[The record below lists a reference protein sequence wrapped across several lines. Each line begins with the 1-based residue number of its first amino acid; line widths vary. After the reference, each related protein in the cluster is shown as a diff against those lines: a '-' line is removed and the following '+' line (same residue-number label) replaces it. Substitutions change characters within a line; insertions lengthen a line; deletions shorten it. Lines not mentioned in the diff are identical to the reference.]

1 MIKLTTIILCFFYV
15 QSFAQ
20 DMAYIKTF
28 PGNNNT
34 TYLTNSRKIKGL
46 TFYHAIAADT
56 LNAVFYIEN
65 YKYSDVKVFAD
76 KIKVMNAKICLHGYK
91 SRPGDF
97 IFTMDSEVGIIFY
110 YHIQEKD
117 LMNEKFN

>member
-1 MIKLTTIILCFFYV
+1 M

-20 DMAYIKTF
+20 DIAYIKTF

-34 TYLTNSRKIKGL
+34 TYFTNSRKVHGL

-65 YKYSDVKVFAD
+65 YKYSDI
-76 KIKVMNAKICLHGYK
+76 KIFKEKMKAMKAKLCMPGYRSK
-91 SRPGDF
+91 PGDF
-97 IFTMDSEVGIIFY
+97 IFTMDSEVDIIFY
-110 YHIQEKD
+110 YHVRKED
-117 LMNEKFN
+117 LLDPKFD